1 VCSRLRDFLQAGSH
15 GELDCLRS
23 FDSRGTSPLDDC
35 ARRAHGTAEAIN
47 TLVHESMHLR
57 GFVNEAQAQCYAIQL
72 DGWTVVRL
80 GGSPVAGA
88 DVASLVLA
96 LQPYV
101 PDEYRSSD
109 CRAGGALD
117 LWPETPAFPTE
128 DAPRLPAADLVGPA
142 VPR

>member
-1 VCSRLRDFLQAGSH
+1 
-15 GELDCLRS
+15 
-23 FDSRGTSPLDDC
+23 
-35 ARRAHGTAEAIN
+35 
-47 TLVHESMHLR
+47 
-57 GFVNEAQAQCYAIQL
+57 
-72 DGWTVVRL
+72 VRL
-80 GGSPVAGA
+80 GGTPVEGA

-128 DAPRLPAADLVGPA
+128 DAPTLPAADLVGPA
-142 VPR
+142 VPH